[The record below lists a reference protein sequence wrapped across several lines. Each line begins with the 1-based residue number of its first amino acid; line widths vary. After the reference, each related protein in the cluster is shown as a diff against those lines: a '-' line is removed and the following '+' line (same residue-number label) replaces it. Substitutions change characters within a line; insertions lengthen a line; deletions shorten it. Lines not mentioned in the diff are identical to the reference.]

1 MSPNRIIRPMA
12 AADRSGVFRI
22 LENAGNFTPEEVA
35 TALELIDE
43 WLELGEH
50 SGYLTY
56 VLESITEGKS
66 EVLGYACFGP
76 TPLTESTYDLYWIAV
91 DKSKHRGGVGKRLLK
106 FAEDEVTRRGGKLL
120 LIETSSQET
129 YGGTIQFYEK
139 TGYELVGKIKEY
151 YKSGEDKRI
160 FAKKRQA
167 PLSTTVT
174 EAEAPPTVVRVEAP
188 DPVLS

>member
-1 MSPNRIIRPMA
+1 MV

-56 VLESITEGKS
+56 VLEAVTEGAS
-66 EVLGYACFGP
+66 EVLGYVSFGP

-91 DKSKHRGGVGKRLLK
+91 DKSKHRGGVGKRLMK
-106 FAEDEVTRRGGKLL
+106 FTEEEITRRGGKLL

-129 YGGTIQFYEK
+129 YGGTIQFYER
-139 TGYELVGKIKEY
+139 TGYALVGKIPEY
-151 YKSGEDKRI
+151 YKPGDDKLI
-160 FAKKRQA
+160 FAKRLQA
-167 PLSTTVT
+167 PVSATAS
-174 EAEAPPTVVRVEAP
+174 EADRRPESAPSPAP
-188 DPVLS
+188 DPVLSAN